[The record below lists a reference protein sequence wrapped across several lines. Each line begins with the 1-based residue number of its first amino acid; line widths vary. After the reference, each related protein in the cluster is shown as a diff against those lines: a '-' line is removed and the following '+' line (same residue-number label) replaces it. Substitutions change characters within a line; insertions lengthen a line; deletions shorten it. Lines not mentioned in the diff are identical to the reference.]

1 VGLFCGRAVL
11 TVWRSGIRKGVAL
24 TIRLKKRLWLTLGA
38 FILAGAIVTA
48 MPKPASLPTPDK
60 VVSIIRAHFNVPE
73 TTKMSAEAFRDSPFP
88 DYYQTTVTVDDGKQK
103 KTTSVFAT
111 KDGRYLV
118 LGNLVPLVG
127 GSSQLA
133 PQLRQI
139 FKIPPDA
146 QLTVE
151 PSKSD
156 FPEYSQV
163 TATVTQGSKKQSRN
177 FIVSKDERILV
188 AGSLLPLG
196 TSSERD
202 VLRAIVTENQ
212 PSVGPVRA
220 PVTIVEYADLQC
232 PSCAHMHEFLEKQ
245 LLPKYGDKVR
255 IVFKEFP
262 LPMHDWSS
270 MAAIANECAYQISP
284 STFFDFRTRIFA
296 SQSAINVTNVRDQM
310 LSLGELAGVD
320 RVKLAACIDS
330 KASLPRVEKG
340 RHEGQLLGVQS
351 TPTFFVNGKILAGAA
366 APEAFFKMVD
376 EALAASS
383 PHAASRTPPPRPQK
397 GEVAKQ

>member
-1 VGLFCGRAVL
+1 M
-11 TVWRSGIRKGVAL
+11 TVKS
-24 TIRLKKRLWLTLGA
+24 KKRLGHMLGA
-38 FILAGAIVTA
+38 FILAGAAVKAI
-48 MPKPASLPTPDK
+48 PKPASLLTPDK
-60 VVSIIRAHFNVPE
+60 VVSFIRERFSVPE

-103 KTTSVFAT
+103 KTQPVFAT
-111 KDGRYLV
+111 KDGRFLV
-118 LGNLVPLVG
+118 LGNLFPLAG

-139 FKIPPDA
+139 FKLPPDA
-146 QLTVE
+146 QLTVA
-151 PSKSD
+151 PSKSV

-163 TATVTQGSKKQSRN
+163 TATVTQGSKKQSQN
-177 FIVSKDERILV
+177 FFVSKDEHLLV
-188 AGSLLPLG
+188 AGSLYGLNA
-196 TSSERD
+196 SSERD
-202 VLRAIVTENQ
+202 VLRTIVTESQ

-232 PSCAHMHEFLEKQ
+232 PSCARMHEFLEKQ

-270 MAAIANECAYQISP
+270 TAAIANECAYQISP
-284 STFFDFRTRIFA
+284 STFFDYRTRIFA
-296 SQSAINVTNVRDQM
+296 SQGAINVTNVRDQM
-310 LSLGELAGVD
+310 LSLGEQAGVD

-340 RHEGQLLGVQS
+340 LREGQLLGVSS

-366 APEAFFKMVD
+366 TPEAFFKTVD

-383 PHAASRTPPPRPQK
+383 PHAASRTPPVRLQK
-397 GEVAKQ
+397 AEVAKQ

>member
-1 VGLFCGRAVL
+1 L
-11 TVWRSGIRKGVAL
+11 TVKS
-24 TIRLKKRLWLTLGA
+24 KKRLGLMLGA
-38 FILAGAIVTA
+38 FILTGATVNAT
-48 MPKPASLPTPDK
+48 PKPVSLLTPDK
-60 VVSIIRAHFNVPE
+60 VVSFIRERFSVPE

-103 KTTSVFAT
+103 KTQPVFAT

-118 LGNLVPLVG
+118 LGNLFPLAG

-139 FKIPPDA
+139 FKLPPDA
-146 QLTVE
+146 QLTVA
-151 PSKSD
+151 PSKSV

-163 TATVTQGSKKQSRN
+163 TATVTQGSKKQSQN
-177 FIVSKDERILV
+177 FFVSKDEHLLV
-188 AGSLLPLG
+188 AGSLYGLNA
-196 TSSERD
+196 SSERD
-202 VLRAIVTENQ
+202 VVRTIVTESQ

-232 PSCAHMHEFLEKQ
+232 PSCARMHEFLEKQ

-270 MAAIANECAYQISP
+270 TAAIANECAYQISP
-284 STFFDFRTRIFA
+284 STFFEFRTKIFA
-296 SQSAINVTNVRDQM
+296 SQNAINVTNVRDQM
-310 LSLGELAGVD
+310 LSLGEQAGVD

-330 KASLPRVEKG
+330 KASQPRVEKG
-340 RHEGQLLGVQS
+340 LREGQLLGVSS
-351 TPTFFVNGKILAGAA
+351 TPTFFVNGKILAGQAS
-366 APEAFFKMVD
+366 PEAFFKTVD

-383 PHAASRTPPPRPQK
+383 PHAASRTPPGRPQK

>member
-1 VGLFCGRAVL
+1 M
-11 TVWRSGIRKGVAL
+11 TV
-24 TIRLKKRLWLTLGA
+24 KKRLGLMLGGI
-38 FILAGAIVTA
+38 ILAGANVVAVKA
-48 MPKPASLPTPDK
+48 MPIPASTPTPDK
-60 VVSIIRAHFNVPE
+60 VVTFIREHLNVPQ

-88 DYYQTTVTVDDGKQK
+88 DYYQTTLTVDDGKQK
-103 KTTSVFAT
+103 KTSPVFAT

-139 FKIPPDA
+139 FKIPPEA
-146 QLTVE
+146 QLTVQ
-151 PSKSD
+151 PSNSV
-156 FPEYSQV
+156 FPEYAQV
-163 TATVTQGSKKQSRN
+163 TAVVTQGSRKQSQN
-177 FIVSKDERILV
+177 FFLSKDEHLLV
-188 AGSLLPLG
+188 AGSLYPLS

-232 PSCAHMHEFLEKQ
+232 PSCARMHDFLEKQ

-270 MAAIANECAYQISP
+270 TAAIANECAYQISP
-284 STFFDFRTRIFA
+284 PGVANTTFFDFRTRIFA
-296 SQSAINVTNVRDQM
+296 NQSAINVTNVRDQM
-310 LSLGELAGVD
+310 LSLGEQAGVD

-330 KASLPRVEKG
+330 KDSRQRVEKDL
-340 RHEGQLLGVQS
+340 REGQLLGVSS
-351 TPTFFVNGKILAGAA
+351 TPTFFVNGKILAGAP
-366 APEAFFKMVD
+366 APEAFFKTVD

-383 PHAASRTPPPRPQK
+383 PHAASRMPPARPQK

>member
-1 VGLFCGRAVL
+1 MTIETKKHLGLM
-11 TVWRSGIRKGVAL
+11 
-24 TIRLKKRLWLTLGA
+24 LGA
-38 FILAGAIVTA
+38 FILAGAMAKTMA
-48 MPKPASLPTPDK
+48 KPASLPTPDK
-60 VVSIIRAHFNVPE
+60 VVSFIRVRFNVPE

-88 DYYQTTVTVDDGKQK
+88 DYYQTTLTVDDGKQK
-103 KTTSVFAT
+103 KTWPVFAS

-118 LGNLVPLVG
+118 WGNLVPLGG

-139 FKIPPDA
+139 FKLPPSA

-151 PSKSD
+151 PSKSV

-163 TATVTQGSKKQSRN
+163 TAVVTEGSQKQSRS
-177 FIVSKDERILV
+177 FYLSKDERLLV
-188 AGSLLPLG
+188 AGNLYGLSN
-196 TSSERD
+196 SSERD
-202 VLRAIVTENQ
+202 VVRAIVTENQ
-212 PSVGPVRA
+212 PGVGPVRA

-232 PSCAHMHEFLEKQ
+232 PQCARVHAFLEKQ

-270 MAAIANECAYQISP
+270 TAAIANECAYQISP
-284 STFFDFRTRIFA
+284 STRQAEAEFFDFRTRIFA

-310 LSLGELAGVD
+310 LSLGEQAGVD

-330 KASLPRVEKG
+330 KASLPQVEKG
-340 RHEGQLLGVQS
+340 LREGQLLGVAS

-366 APEAFFKMVD
+366 PPEAFFKMVD
-376 EALAASS
+376 DALAVSS
-383 PHAASRTPPPRPQK
+383 PHAASHMPSARPQK

>member
-1 VGLFCGRAVL
+1 LIAK
-11 TVWRSGIRKGVAL
+11 S
-24 TIRLKKRLWLTLGA
+24 KKHLGLTLWT
-38 FILAGAIVTA
+38 FILAGATLKA
-48 MPKPASLPTPDK
+48 LPAPASPPTPDK
-60 VVSIIRAHFNVPE
+60 VVSFIREHFTIPE
-73 TTKMSAEAFRDSPFP
+73 TTKMSAEPFKDSPFP
-88 DYYQTTVTVDDGKQK
+88 DYYETTVTVDDGKQK
-103 KTTSVFAT
+103 KTQSVFAS

-139 FKIPPDA
+139 FKIPPEA

-151 PSKSD
+151 PSKSV

-163 TATVTQGSKKQSRN
+163 KATVTQGSRKQSQN
-177 FIVSKDERILV
+177 FYLTKDEHLFV
-188 AGSLLPLG
+188 QGNLYPLSV
-196 TSSERD
+196 SSERD
-202 VLRAIVTENQ
+202 VLRAIVTDNQ
-212 PSVGPVRA
+212 PSVGPGRA

-232 PSCAHMHEFLEKQ
+232 PSCARMQEFLEKQ

-270 MAAIANECAYQISP
+270 TAAIANECAYQITP

-296 SQSAINVTNVRDQM
+296 SQTAINVTNVRDQM
-310 LSLGELAGVD
+310 LSLGEQAGVD

-340 RHEGQLLGVQS
+340 MREGQLLGVAS

-366 APEAFFKMVD
+366 TPEAFFKMVD

-383 PHAASRTPPPRPQK
+383 PHAASHTPPARPQK
-397 GEVAKQ
+397 SEVAKQ

>member
-1 VGLFCGRAVL
+1 
-11 TVWRSGIRKGVAL
+11 L
-24 TIRLKKRLWLTLGA
+24 TIELKKCFGLMLGA
-38 FILAGAIVTA
+38 FILAGAILKIMA
-48 MPKPASLPTPDK
+48 KPASSPTPDK
-60 VVSIIRAHFNVPE
+60 VVSFIRERFNFPE
-73 TTKMSAEAFRDSPFP
+73 TTKMSAETFRDSPFA
-88 DYYQTTVTVDDGKQK
+88 DYYQTTLTVDDGKQK
-103 KTTSVFAT
+103 KSSPVFAS

-118 LGNLVPLVG
+118 LGNLFPLEG
-127 GSSQLA
+127 GSAQLA

-151 PSKSD
+151 PAKSV

-163 TATVTQGSKKQSRN
+163 TATVTQGTRKQSQN
-177 FIVSKDERILV
+177 FFVSKDEHVLV
-188 AGSLLPLG
+188 AGGLYGLS
-196 TSSERD
+196 TSSSERD
-202 VLRAIVTENQ
+202 VLRTIVTESQ

-232 PSCAHMHEFLEKQ
+232 PSCARMHEFLEKQ

-262 LPMHDWSS
+262 LPMHDWSAT
-270 MAAIANECAYQISP
+270 AAIANECAYQISP

-310 LSLGELAGVD
+310 LSLGEQAGLD

-340 RHEGQLLGVQS
+340 RREGELLGVAS

-366 APEAFFKMVD
+366 APEVFFKVVD

-383 PHAASRTPPPRPQK
+383 PHAASRTPPARPQK

>member
-1 VGLFCGRAVL
+1 
-11 TVWRSGIRKGVAL
+11 L
-24 TIRLKKRLWLTLGA
+24 TIRIRKRFWLTLGA
-38 FILAGAIVTA
+38 FVLAGVIVKAI
-48 MPKPASLPTPDK
+48 PKPASLPTPDK
-60 VVSIIRAHFNVPE
+60 VVSFIRERLSVPE
-73 TTKMSAEAFRDSPFP
+73 TTKMSAEAFKDSPFP
-88 DYYQTTVTVDDGKQK
+88 DYYQTTLTVDDGKQK
-103 KTTSVFAT
+103 KTSPVFVS

-118 LGNLVPLVG
+118 LGNLFPLAG
-127 GSSQLA
+127 GNSQLA

-151 PSKSD
+151 PSKSV

-163 TATVTQGSKKQSRN
+163 TATVTQGSRKQSGN
-177 FIVSKDERILV
+177 FFVSKDEHLLV
-188 AGSLLPLG
+188 AGSLYGLS
-196 TSSERD
+196 TTSERD
-202 VLRAIVTENQ
+202 VLHAIVTENQ

-232 PSCAHMHEFLEKQ
+232 PSCARMHEFLEKQ

-262 LPMHDWSS
+262 LPLHDWSS
-270 MAAIANECAYQISP
+270 TAAIANECAYQISP
-284 STFFDFRTRIFA
+284 STFLEFRTRIFA
-296 SQSAINVTNVRDQM
+296 SQSSINVTNVRDQM
-310 LSLGELAGVD
+310 LSLGEQSGVD

-340 RHEGQLLGVQS
+340 LREGQLLGVSS

-383 PHAASRTPPPRPQK
+383 PHAASRTPPARPQK

>member
-1 VGLFCGRAVL
+1 M
-11 TVWRSGIRKGVAL
+11 
-24 TIRLKKRLWLTLGA
+24 LGA
-38 FILAGAIVTA
+38 FILAGAAVKAI
-48 MPKPASLPTPDK
+48 PKPASLLTPDK
-60 VVSIIRAHFNVPE
+60 VVSFIRERFSVPE

-103 KTTSVFAT
+103 KTQPVFAT
-111 KDGRYLV
+111 KDGRFLV
-118 LGNLVPLVG
+118 LGNLFPLAG

-133 PQLRQI
+133 SQLRQI
-139 FKIPPDA
+139 FKLPPDA
-146 QLTVE
+146 QLTVA
-151 PSKSD
+151 PSKSV

-163 TATVTQGSKKQSRN
+163 TATVTQGSKKQSQN
-177 FIVSKDERILV
+177 FFVSKDEHLLV
-188 AGSLLPLG
+188 AGSLYGLNA
-196 TSSERD
+196 SSERD
-202 VLRAIVTENQ
+202 VLRTIVTESQ

-232 PSCAHMHEFLEKQ
+232 PSCARMHEFLEKQ

-270 MAAIANECAYQISP
+270 TAAIANECAYQISP
-284 STFFDFRTRIFA
+284 STFFDYRTRIFA
-296 SQSAINVTNVRDQM
+296 SQGAINVTNVRDQM
-310 LSLGELAGVD
+310 LSLGEQAGVD

-340 RHEGQLLGVQS
+340 LREGQVLGVSS

-366 APEAFFKMVD
+366 APEAFFKTVD

-383 PHAASRTPPPRPQK
+383 PHAASRTPPGRPQK

>member
-1 VGLFCGRAVL
+1 M
-11 TVWRSGIRKGVAL
+11 T
-24 TIRLKKRLWLTLGA
+24 TDLKKQLALTLGG
-38 FILAGAIVTA
+38 FVLAGALVQAI
-48 MPKPASLPTPDK
+48 PGPAALPTPDK
-60 VVSIIRAHFNVPE
+60 VVSFIRERFSVPE
-73 TTKMSAEAFRDSPFP
+73 TTKMSAEAFRESPFP

-103 KTTSVFAT
+103 KTQPVFAT

-118 LGNLVPLVG
+118 LGNLFPLAG
-127 GSSQLA
+127 GSSQLV

-146 QLTVE
+146 QLTVA
-151 PSKSD
+151 PSKSV

-163 TATVTQGSKKQSRN
+163 TTTVTQGGRKQSQN
-177 FIVSKDERILV
+177 FFVSKDEHLLL
-188 AGSLLPLG
+188 AGGVYGLS

-202 VLRAIVTENQ
+202 VLRTIVTESQ
-212 PSVGPVRA
+212 PSVGPTLA

-232 PSCAHMHEFLEKQ
+232 PSCAHMHDFLEKQ

-255 IVFKEFP
+255 IVFKEYP

-270 MAAIANECAYQISP
+270 LAAIANECAYQISP

-310 LSLGELAGVD
+310 LSLGEQAGVD

-340 RHEGQLLGVQS
+340 LREGQLLGVSS

-376 EALAASS
+376 EALASSS
-383 PHAASRTPPPRPQK
+383 PHVASRTPPARPQK

>member
-1 VGLFCGRAVL
+1 MTVKSKNRLGLA
-11 TVWRSGIRKGVAL
+11 
-24 TIRLKKRLWLTLGA
+24 LGA
-38 FILAGAIVTA
+38 IILAGANVVTVKA
-48 MPKPASLPTPDK
+48 MPVPASMPTPDK
-60 VVSIIRAHFNVPE
+60 VVSFIREHLNVPQ
-73 TTKMSAEAFRDSPFP
+73 TTKMSAEAFTESPFP
-88 DYYQTTVTVDDGKQK
+88 DYYQSTVTVDDGKQK
-103 KTTSVFAT
+103 KTSPVFAT

-139 FKIPPDA
+139 FKIPPEA
-146 QLTVE
+146 QVTIQ
-151 PSKSD
+151 PSNSV
-156 FPEYSQV
+156 FPEYAQV
-163 TATVTQGSKKQSRN
+163 TAVVTQGTRKQSQN
-177 FIVSKDERILV
+177 FFLSKDEHLLV
-188 AGSLLPLG
+188 AGSLYPLS

-212 PSVGPVRA
+212 PSVGPMRA

-232 PSCAHMHEFLEKQ
+232 PSCARMHDFLEKQ

-270 MAAIANECAYQISP
+270 TAAIANECAYQISP
-284 STFFDFRTRIFA
+284 ATFFDFRTRIFA
-296 SQSAINVTNVRDQM
+296 SQSSINVTNVRDQM
-310 LSLGELAGVD
+310 LSLGEQAGVD

-330 KASLPRVEKG
+330 KASLSRVEKG
-340 RHEGQLLGVQS
+340 LREGQLLGVSS
-351 TPTFFVNGKILAGAA
+351 TPTFFVNGKILAGAT
-366 APEAFFKMVD
+366 APEAFFKTVD

-383 PHAASRTPPPRPQK
+383 PHAASHTPPARPQK

>member
-1 VGLFCGRAVL
+1 MQLSRLAL
-11 TVWRSGIRKGVAL
+11 QDRKGVVLIVKSKKHLGLILGTFIVAGVILKAL
-24 TIRLKKRLWLTLGA
+24 PA
-38 FILAGAIVTA
+38 A
-48 MPKPASLPTPDK
+48 ASLPTPDK
-60 VVSIIRAHFNVPE
+60 VVSFIREHFTIPE
-73 TTKMSAEAFRDSPFP
+73 TTKMSAEPFRDSPFP
-88 DYYQTTVTVDDGKQK
+88 DYYETTVTVDDGKQK
-103 KTTSVFAT
+103 KTQPVFAS

-118 LGNLVPLVG
+118 LGNLVPLIG

-139 FKIPPDA
+139 FKIPAEA

-151 PSKSD
+151 PSKSV

-163 TATVTQGSKKQSRN
+163 KATVTQGSRKQSQN
-177 FIVSKDERILV
+177 FYLTKDEHLLV
-188 AGSLLPLG
+188 QGSLYPLSA
-196 TSSERD
+196 SSERE
-202 VLRAIVTENQ
+202 VLRAIVTDNQ

-232 PSCAHMHEFLEKQ
+232 PSCARMQEFLEKQ

-270 MAAIANECAYQISP
+270 TAAIANECAYQISP

-310 LSLGELAGVD
+310 LSLGEQAGVD

-340 RHEGQLLGVQS
+340 MREGQLLGVAS

-383 PHAASRTPPPRPQK
+383 PHAASHTPPARPQK
-397 GEVAKQ
+397 SEVAKQ